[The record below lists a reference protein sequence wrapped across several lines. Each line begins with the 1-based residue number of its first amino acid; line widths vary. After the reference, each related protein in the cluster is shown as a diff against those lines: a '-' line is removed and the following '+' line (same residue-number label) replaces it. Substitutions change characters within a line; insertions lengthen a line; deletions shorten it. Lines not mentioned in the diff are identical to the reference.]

1 MRVRPEEILGPLNE
15 VERKNAPE
23 WLYLEGDRALLEPRP
38 RVSIVGTRTPS
49 QGGIN
54 RAARLA
60 RELVAEGVV
69 IVSGL
74 ARGVDTVAHRTTI
87 EAKGRTIAVLGTP
100 LDEAYP
106 KENALLQRDIAE
118 NHLVVS
124 QYAPGHPTGRTNFPR
139 RNRTMALLSDAT
151 VIIEAGDG
159 SGTLSQGWE
168 ALRLGRNLC
177 ILQSVVEDTSL
188 AWPAEMVRYGAQIL
202 SSTTQLLDV
211 LPPTLDASLA
221 AAAF

>member
-1 MRVRPEEILGPLNE
+1 VG
-15 VERKNAPE
+15 
-23 WLYLEGDRALLEPRP
+23 EG
-38 RVSIVGTRTPS
+38 I
-49 QGGIN
+49 
-54 RAARLA
+54 
-60 RELVAEGVV
+60 V

-74 ARGVDTVAHRTTI
+74 ARGIDSVAHRTAI
-87 EAKGRTIAVLGTP
+87 ESKGRTIAVLGTP

-106 KENALLQRDIAE
+106 KENAPLQREIAE
-118 NHLVVS
+118 KHLVVS
-124 QYAPGHPTGRTNFPR
+124 QYAPGQPTGRTNFPR

-151 VIIEAGDG
+151 VIIEAGEG

-177 ILQSVVEDTSL
+177 ILQSVVEDKSL
-188 AWPAEMVRYGAQIL
+188 VWPAEMIRYGAQIL